1 MRSRRNRSR
10 NFRNFHFFFQGAFAW
25 MALEGIHLYLSLNR
39 VFNVDNT
46 EKIGYYYGFGYALP
60 LLIVGITSLVEYK
73 NYGDPDQGHCWI
85 KADKFMVWSFAGPVI
100 LVVTVNATFLVTA
113 LRVVHEHRKDW
124 NFYFMIS
131 PHFKN

>member
-1 MRSRRNRSR
+1 
-10 NFRNFHFFFQGAFAW
+10 

-124 NFYFMIS
+124 IFYFMIS
-131 PHFKN
+131 PHFTNQN